1 MDRISINVLNNPD
14 GYCVELC
21 VIPEFNNGMKPIY
34 KGIMTL
40 EEFGKCIAS
49 IQFCEINTIYK

>member
-1 MDRISINVLNNPD
+1 MDKISINVLHNSD

-21 VIPEFNNGMKPIY
+21 VMPKSGNGMKPIY

-49 IQFCEINTIYK
+49 IQFCEINTISK